1 MCRHLAYVGPPAS
14 LRSLLIDPPHSLYR
28 QAWAPR
34 QQRHGTVN
42 ADGFGIGWYA
52 AADPVPARYRRSVP
66 IWGDPSLPDIA
77 RVTRS
82 GAVLAAVR
90 SATAGTALGEA
101 AAAPFGHGPW
111 LFSHNGRL
119 DGWPGAAAA
128 IADRAPAAGGT
139 GIGAAALL
147 SLEAM
152 VDSAFLWALVLER
165 LRAGCPMGAAL
176 AQTITAV
183 EAADGTGRFNFLLT
197 DGHSIAA
204 TACGDTLWYRQT
216 NGDTTPAAA
225 VVVASEPFDDEPG
238 WAQVP
243 DRNLLIATARGV
255 TAQPLGAGTRQH
267 RRDPHLMTTI
277 ENRLPADYRAAS
289 LRADARAGLTAT
301 PKTLPPK
308 WFYDAQGSELF
319 EKITELPEYYPT
331 RAERSILQAVA
342 PEIAALT
349 GATALVE
356 LGSGSSEK
364 TRLLLSALRDAGTL
378 RRYVPV
384 DVSESALV
392 AAGDALAAE
401 YPDLAV
407 HAVVADFEQYLGV
420 SSGDADVTVNGDDG
434 EGPRLVAFLGSTI
447 GNMVPAE
454 RAVFLRRARARL
466 RPGDAFLLGTD
477 LVKDPAVLVAA
488 YDDAAG
494 VTAAFNKNV
503 LSVLNAE
510 LGADFDL
517 DAFDHVAVWDP
528 EREWIEMRL
537 RATSAQPVRVN
548 GLGLTISFASGE
560 EMRTEVSA
568 KFREAGVRAEL
579 AAAGLAMRSWWT
591 DEEGR
596 FGLSVSFPA

>member
-319 EKITELPEYYPT
+319 EKITELPEYRRSPRSPARPPSSSSVRAHQRRPGCCCPHCAT
-331 RAERSILQAVA
+331 RARC
-342 PEIAALT
+342 AAT
-349 GATALVE
+349 Y
-356 LGSGSSEK
+356 
-364 TRLLLSALRDAGTL
+364 R
-378 RRYVPV
+378 
-384 DVSESALV
+384 
-392 AAGDALAAE
+392 
-401 YPDLAV
+401 
-407 HAVVADFEQYLGV
+407 
-420 SSGDADVTVNGDDG
+420 
-434 EGPRLVAFLGSTI
+434 
-447 GNMVPAE
+447 
-454 RAVFLRRARARL
+454 
-466 RPGDAFLLGTD
+466 
-477 LVKDPAVLVAA
+477 
-488 YDDAAG
+488 
-494 VTAAFNKNV
+494 
-503 LSVLNAE
+503 
-510 LGADFDL
+510 
-517 DAFDHVAVWDP
+517 
-528 EREWIEMRL
+528 
-537 RATSAQPVRVN
+537 
-548 GLGLTISFASGE
+548 
-560 EMRTEVSA
+560 
-568 KFREAGVRAEL
+568 
-579 AAAGLAMRSWWT
+579 WT
-591 DEEGR
+591 
-596 FGLSVSFPA
+596 

>member
-510 LGADFDL
+510 LGA
-517 DAFDHVAVWDP
+517 FDHVAVWDP

-537 RATSAQPVRVN
+537 RATSAQTVRVS